1 MASLAE
7 LHIGGIMTP
16 IEAIYQGGVFK
27 PLAEV
32 PLRENQKVRLNVQT
46 VESNDL
52 LSWLQEVQLL
62 QRQIIEQRGHFPDS
76 APEIAADRARDE

>member
-1 MASLAE
+1 
-7 LHIGGIMTP
+7 MTQ

-46 VESNDL
+46 IEGNDL
-52 LSWLQEVQLL
+52 LSWLQDVQRL
-62 QRQIIEQRGHFPDS
+62 QKQIIEQRGYFPDS
-76 APEIAADRARDE
+76 APDIAADRARDE